1 MIYGDRIRFRAP
13 EKEDIPMFVDWINDP
28 EVRAGLSLFLPM
40 SVANEEQWFE
50 NMLKRPQEEQP
61 LTIEVQD
68 EGGWNPI
75 GNVGLFSFNDIARSA
90 EAGIMIGEKAYWDQ
104 GYGTEAMKLLLKHG
118 FETLNLNRISLQVF
132 ANNPRAIRCYEKVG
146 FVHEGR
152 LSQAMFT
159 DGVYYDV
166 LWMSVIREEW
176 TSEG

>member
-50 NMLKRPQEEQP
+50 NMLKRPPEEQP

-75 GNVGLFSFNDIARSA
+75 GNVGLFGFNDNARSA

-104 GYGTEAMKLLLKHG
+104 GYGTEGMKLLLKHG

-152 LSQAMFT
+152 FRQAMFT